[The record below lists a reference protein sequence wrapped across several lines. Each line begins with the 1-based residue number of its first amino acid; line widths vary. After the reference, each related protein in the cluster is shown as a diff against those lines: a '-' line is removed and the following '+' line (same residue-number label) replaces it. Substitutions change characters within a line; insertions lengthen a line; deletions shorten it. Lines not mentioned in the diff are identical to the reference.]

1 MLPITSRDT
10 RRTSSHSVFST
21 ALKLLRRRLRIQI
34 RRNSL
39 RFALV
44 ILLIVVWA
52 AAQNFLHRQAGLTAA
67 NEAHVPAPPAPQ
79 LTNSSRTLAQFVSTA
94 AASLGSPGEGPS
106 SAVAAAPAGALF
118 LTKPGDAQ
126 GAA

>member
-21 ALKLLRRRLRIQI
+21 ALKLLRRRLRNHI

-39 RFALV
+39 RFVLV

-67 NEAHVPAPPAPQ
+67 NEAHVNAPPVQQ
-79 LTNSSRTLAQFVSTA
+79 LLNSSRTLAQFVSTA
-94 AASLGSPGEGPS
+94 AESPGSPSES
-106 SAVAAAPAGALF
+106 STSVLAAAPAGELL
-118 LTKPGDAQ
+118 LTKLGGAQ
-126 GAA
+126 GLA